1 MSHVAL
7 PHHGH
12 RFPPVVIQHV
22 VWLYLRFTLSLRDV
36 EDMLVHR
43 LRRKVHLPSEM
54 NRCTASKLVGRL
66 LQTDESSVWV
76 GPLAERG
83 LDLSYETVRRWVCKF
98 GPLFARDLRR
108 RRPRPTARWH
118 LDEMLITIAGKRHWL
133 WRAVDD
139 EGEVLDVL
147 GRRDGTPG
155 PPSGSCVNSL
165 ESTAL
170 CPR

>member
-1 MSHVAL
+1 MSRS
-7 PHHGH
+7 PYHGH
-12 RFPPVVIQHV
+12 WFPPAVIQHV

-36 EDMLVHR
+36 EDM
-43 LRRKVHLPSEM
+43 
-54 NRCTASKLVGRL
+54 
-66 LQTDESSVWV
+66 
-76 GPLAERG
+76 LAERG

-118 LDEMLITIAGKRHWL
+118 LDEMVIAGERHWL

-147 GRRDGTPG
+147 LQTRRDTRAGIVTL
-155 PPSGSCVNSL
+155 SQY
-165 ESTAL
+165 
-170 CPR
+170 RRF